1 MNRFADFLR
10 ETLRKT
16 LMRIL
21 ILTEKSSAQK
31 TSVREDES
39 VLKRDIHIP
48 PAVVAVLGSFFLYG
62 LLLLE
67 VGNSWPMA
75 LSLAIFVLVVLG
87 LFTFYLKHDFPKLIA
102 DDEAMMLLGTIIILF
117 AAMIGALKRWPVS
130 FYLTPLPAASILAAL
145 LLHPRLSL
153 VVTMV
158 LSIINAMV
166 HQFAFDCFMLSFFAG
181 CTGAAAAVYVR
192 SHKDFI
198 RTAVLIAIS
207 QFLATSILA
216 LFHQNAPSDFGWQSL
231 WALCNGFASAMLA
244 LGLLP
249 FLESF
254 FLRLSPMRLLEL
266 ADFNQPMLKRLMVE
280 APGTYHH
287 SLMMATI
294 AEAAAA
300 AIGGN
305 PLLARVG
312 AYYHD
317 IGKLVKP
324 EYFIENQGSLGS
336 NNPHGN
342 LAPALSSLVV
352 ISHVKEGVALARA
365 AKLPQEI
372 INFIPMHHGTSRIEY
387 FYHQARED
395 AQEELIKHD
404 LDADPHEAEVGEQN
418 FRYPGPRPYT
428 KETAILM
435 LADSVEAAAR
445 TLEEPNHM
453 RLKELVHK
461 LMQSK
466 IDDGQLSDAP
476 LTLADL
482 SKIEEAFTKTLTSI
496 YHARI
501 EYPESRN

>member
-1 MNRFADFLR
+1 MNRFADLLR
-10 ETLRKT
+10 ESLRKI

-31 TSVREDES
+31 TSVRDES
-39 VLKRDIHIP
+39 VMKRDIHIP
-48 PAVVAVLGSFFLYG
+48 PSIVAVLASLSLYG
-62 LLLLE
+62 LLILE
-67 VGNSWPMA
+67 VGNSWPLI
-75 LSLAIFVLVVLG
+75 LSLGIFVLVVLG
-87 LFTFYLKHDFPKLIA
+87 LFIFYLKHDFPKLIA

-117 AAMIGALKRWPVS
+117 AAIIGALQRWPVS
-130 FYLTPLPAASILAAL
+130 FYLTPLPAASILATL
-145 LLHPRLSL
+145 LLHPRLAL

-166 HQFAFDCFMLSFFAG
+166 HQFAFDCFMLSFLAG
-181 CTGAAAAVYVR
+181 STGAAAAVYIR

-198 RTAVLIAIS
+198 RTGTLIALA
-207 QFLATSILA
+207 QFLANAILV
-216 LFHQNAPSDFGWQSL
+216 LFHQGDARGFWWESL
-231 WALCNGFASAMLA
+231 WSVINGFSSAILA

-254 FLRLSPMRLLEL
+254 FLRLSPMKLLEL

-294 AEAAAA
+294 AEAAAG
-300 AIGGN
+300 AIGAN
-305 PLLARVG
+305 PFLTRVG

-324 EYFIENQGSLGS
+324 EYFIENQGSPG

-342 LAPALSSLVV
+342 LAPALSSLIV

-372 INFIPMHHGTSRIEY
+372 INFIPMHHGTSRVEY

-404 LDADPHEAEVGEQN
+404 LDANPHEAEVGEQN
-418 FRYPGPRPYT
+418 FRYPGPRPVT

-445 TLEEPNHM
+445 TLEEPNHQ
-453 RLKELVHK
+453 RLKDLVRRLIQGK
-461 LMQSK
+461 V
-466 IDDGQLSDAP
+466 DDGQLADAP

-501 EYPESRN
+501 EYPQQSNQ